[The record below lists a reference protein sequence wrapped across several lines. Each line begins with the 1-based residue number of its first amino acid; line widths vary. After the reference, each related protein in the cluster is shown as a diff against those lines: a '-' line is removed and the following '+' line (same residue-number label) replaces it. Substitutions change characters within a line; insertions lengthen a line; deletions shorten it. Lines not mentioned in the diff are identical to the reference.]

1 MQISRPGLRNLWISL
16 LRSYAIPEIYG
27 RWLNRLNASGIE
39 KEGGSYRI
47 WREVQLTVT
56 QGRNLGATNFED
68 IDNEAEFK
76 DIDVYCEVRL
86 NDTTYARTTT
96 KKGLGHPEWHESF
109 VFSDLPPFESLEIVV
124 FKEKKV
130 LRPSVLGK
138 VFIDLVTFRRAEL
151 LEGWYPVHCTN
162 FSSQLQSGDLRLKI
176 RVNECV
182 PPRKFERSR
191 NIFDFS
197 REIILPHHSYE
208 GLQQACCSATYISQ
222 SQTHS

>member
-1 MQISRPGLRNLWISL
+1 MWISL

-27 RWLNRLNASGIE
+27 RWLNRPNVGGIE

-47 WREVQLTVT
+47 WREVQLTVA
-56 QGRNLGATNFED
+56 QGQNLGTNKFED
-68 IDNEAEFK
+68 VENEADFK

-86 NDTTYARTTT
+86 NDATYARTTT

-109 VFSDLPPFESLEIVV
+109 IFSDLPPFESLEIVV

-130 LRPSVLGK
+130 LRPSVLGR

-162 FSSQLQSGDLRLKI
+162 FASQLQSGELRLKV

-182 PPRKFERSR
+182 PLLDYRECRKICLTFPERSSFHATPTKVFNR
-191 NIFDFS
+191 PVVLLTEL
-197 REIILPHHSYE
+197 REVELIRSA
-208 GLQQACCSATYISQ
+208 GLK
-222 SQTHS
+222 